1 MTLFNNPAVERAAS
15 ALGEDMGIISTM
27 TVTGQPESKYNWTEN
42 LTLIVDQK
50 PNYLY
55 QDPDF
60 DLREEYE
67 WTDAM
72 SGKTIYPLGVRNTCI
87 FTTGISEEMGE
98 AIASSSEYV
107 KTETS
112 QQISRSIS
120 NLNTEVFLLEQN
132 MSEQNVWQCTE
143 SSVNYY

>member
-1 MTLFNNPAVERAAS
+1 
-15 ALGEDMGIISTM
+15 
-27 TVTGQPESKYNWTEN
+27 
-42 LTLIVDQK
+42 
-50 PNYLY
+50 
-55 QDPDF
+55 
-60 DLREEYE
+60 
-67 WTDAM
+67 M

-143 SSVNYY
+143 SSVNYD